1 MIKGWDVF
9 GGAAGPVAE
18 QQKMYSHMDDES
30 LSALIMSSDSQQHPC
45 DLQAELAVL
54 QARLR
59 VLVDGSPLGI
69 FFDDAGDQC
78 VFVNTTFCDMMELT
92 EAEALGDG
100 WARTVHPEDL
110 PRLLRERTRSVAG
123 GASLFHAE
131 YRYVCRSG
139 RSGWVEEQTRPV
151 HDPGGKLLGYVGT
164 LAEISGRKEQEQLRS
179 RHSQM
184 LEERVRERTAELVAR
199 TEQLAEMNAALK
211 VLLRRREEDRQE
223 LEQAVLANVR
233 RRILPALV
241 RLEGLCPGA
250 EASGLVDQLR
260 RGLQEL
266 TKPFCYRLSTVCP
279 GLTPAEMQVAELIRE
294 GLGTKEIAVRL
305 GVGSSTIDTHRNHIR
320 RKLGLKGRKDGLCT
334 YLLAL
339 ESV

>member
-1 MIKGWDVF
+1 MAGLQ
-9 GGAAGPVAE
+9 GAVAE
-18 QQKMYSHMDDES
+18 PQKMYSHKGDES
-30 LSALIMSSDSQQHPC
+30 LSELSMSSDSQQQLC
-45 DLQAELAVL
+45 DLQAELGVL

-110 PRLLRERTRSVAG
+110 PGLLCERARSVAG
-123 GASLFHAE
+123 GASLFRAE
-131 YRYVCRSG
+131 YRYVCPSG
-139 RSGWVEEQTRPV
+139 RTGWVEEQTRPV
-151 HDPGGKLLGYVGT
+151 HDLDGKLLGYVGT
-164 LAEISGRKEQEQLRS
+164 VAEISLRKEEEALRS
-179 RHSQM
+179 RHSAM
-184 LEERVRERTAELVAR
+184 LEERVRERTAEL
-199 TEQLAEMNAALK
+199 LAQTDRLGEMNSALK
-211 VLLRRREEDRQE
+211 VLLRQREEDREE

-233 RRILPALV
+233 RRIAPTLD

-250 EASGLVDQLR
+250 EAGILVDQLR
-260 RGLQEL
+260 RSLQEL
-266 TKPFCYRLSTVCP
+266 TKPFCYRLSTVCQ

-294 GLGTKEIAVRL
+294 GLGTKEIAARL

-320 RKLGLKGRKDGLCT
+320 RKLGLKDRKNSLRA

-339 ESV
+339 ESA

>member
-1 MIKGWDVF
+1 
-9 GGAAGPVAE
+9 
-18 QQKMYSHMDDES
+18 MYSHMGDES
-30 LSALIMSSDSQQHPC
+30 LSEVTMSSDSQQHPG
-45 DLQAELAVL
+45 DLQSELAVL

-110 PRLLRERTRSVAG
+110 PRLLRERARSVAQ
-123 GASLFHAE
+123 GASFFRAE
-131 YRYVCRSG
+131 YRYICPSG

-151 HDPGGKLLGYVGT
+151 HGPGGELLGYVGT
-164 LAEISGRKEQEQLRS
+164 VAEISGRKKEEALQRE
-179 RHSQM
+179 HSEM
-184 LEERVRERTAELVAR
+184 LEERVRERTAELLAQAER
-199 TEQLAEMNAALK
+199 LAEMNSALK
-211 VLLRRREEDRQE
+211 VLLRQREEDRDE

-233 RRILPALV
+233 RRIAPTLD
-241 RLEGLCPGA
+241 RLEVLCSA
-250 EASGLVDQLR
+250 DEFSVLVDQLR

-266 TKPFCYRLSTVCP
+266 TKPFCYRLSTVCQ

-320 RKLGLKGRKDGLCT
+320 RKLGLKGRKDGLRA
-334 YLLAL
+334 YLLVL
-339 ESV
+339 ESS

>member
-1 MIKGWDVF
+1 MVLG
-9 GGAAGPVAE
+9 E
-18 QQKMYSHMDDES
+18 LQKMYSHKGDES
-30 LSALIMSSDSQQHPC
+30 LSELSMSSDSQQRLR

-78 VFVNTTFCDMMELT
+78 VFVNATFCDMMELT

-110 PRLLRERTRSVAG
+110 PRLLRERARSVAG
-123 GASLFHAE
+123 ATSLFHAE

-151 HDPGGKLLGYVGT
+151 HDSEGKLLGYVGT
-164 LAEISGRKEQEQLRS
+164 VAEISGRKEEEALRA
-179 RHSQM
+179 RHSEM
-184 LEERVRERTAELVAR
+184 LEERVRERTAELLAQ
-199 TEQLAEMNAALK
+199 TERLAEMNAALK
-211 VLLRRREEDRQE
+211 VLLRRREEDREE

-233 RRILPALV
+233 RRIVPALD
-241 RLEGLCPGA
+241 RLEGFCPGA
-250 EASGLVDQLR
+250 EARVLTEQLR
-260 RGLQEL
+260 RGLLEL
-266 TKPFCYRLSTVCP
+266 TRPFCHRLSKVCQ

-294 GLGTKEIAVRL
+294 GLGTKEIAARL
-305 GVGSSTIDTHRNHIR
+305 GVGSSTIDSHRNHIR
-320 RKLGLKGRKDGLCT
+320 RKLGLKGRKDGLRA

-339 ESV
+339 ESA